1 MIRSL
6 SRIAKSFRRYSAET
20 PYLLQIPLKPP
31 APPVKANYYPVRIGE
46 TFKNRYEARQI
57 LGYGRYSCVW
67 LAHDADL
74 NREVALKIMVASLI
88 SDPSGPDELGILRT
102 LSKFESDAS
111 PHSDGGDRI
120 CRLLDSFSHPA
131 TMDVEHLCLV
141 LEPTSLPLLA
151 FHHAFGAPRPWKLV
165 RQVTRDVLLALRFI
179 HQHGIIHT
187 DIKFDN
193 IMFCGSPVPAG
204 ASSIEIDEANIFNG
218 RYKLAD
224 FGSANRATHQWAS
237 VIQPD
242 ALRSPEVALGAP
254 WGTSTDIWN
263 LSCIIFELA
272 QREQL
277 FHPFWKRDGETNHSP
292 IRTHLAQMR
301 TLLGPFPASL
311 ITQGHRSEGLFD
323 ENGELISRG
332 PFDATLEELILRGRS
347 GPSVEVTFF
356 ADFLRRGLALDPAE
370 RWSAE
375 QLLEHEWLQGTQ
387 T

>member
-6 SRIAKSFRRYSAET
+6 SRIAKSFRRYSVNT
-20 PYLLQIPLKPP
+20 YLLQIPLKPP

-67 LAHDADL
+67 LAHDAD
-74 NREVALKIMVASLI
+74 
-88 SDPSGPDELGILRT
+88 DPSGPDELGILRT
-102 LSKFESDAS
+102 LSKFASDAS

-120 CRLLDSFSHPA
+120 CRLLDSFSHPG
-131 TMDVEHLCLV
+131 TTDVEHLCLV
-141 LEPTSLPLLA
+141 LEPMSLPLLA
-151 FHHAFGAPRPWKLV
+151 FDHAFGAPRPWKLV
-165 RQVTRDVLLALRFI
+165 RQVTRDILLALCFI
-179 HQHGIIHT
+179 HRHGIIHT

-193 IMFCGSPVPAG
+193 IMFCGSQVPAG

-237 VIQPD
+237 VIQPN
-242 ALRSPEVALGAP
+242 ALRSPEAALGAP

-263 LSCIIFELA
+263 LSCIIYEFA
-272 QREQL
+272 QRERL
-277 FHPFWKRDGETNHSP
+277 FDPFWKRDGETNHSP

-301 TLLGPFPASL
+301 ALLGPFPASL

-323 ENGELISRG
+323 ENGELISQG
-332 PFDATLEELILRGRS
+332 YDATSEELILRGRS
-347 GPSVEVTFF
+347 RPSVEVTSF

-375 QLLEHEWLQGTQ
+375 QLLEHE
-387 T
+387 